1 MGDFILGNLQLLMQS
16 GMFHGDWFF
25 PEYKRLFDREL
36 HLITKKQFLSGQV
49 ERTDLSIYN
58 G

>member
-1 MGDFILGNLQLLMQS
+1 MGDFTLGNLQLLMQS

-49 ERTDLSIYN
+49 K
-58 G
+58 